1 MPLGTPE
8 GPTAS
13 QWKVTANSVDSAG
26 DYPVA
31 FNVTATTDNPDA
43 PGVPD
48 IVQKFVDMIAAS
60 PNFRLM
66 SANSSYS
73 YSEPITPTA

>member
-13 QWKVTANSVDSAG
+13 QWKLAANSVDVVA
-26 DYPVA
+26 DYTVA

-43 PGVPD
+43 PGVAA

-60 PNFRLM
+60 SQFQLM
-66 SANSSYS
+66 SATRSYS

>member
-1 MPLGTPE
+1 M
-8 GPTAS
+8 
-13 QWKVTANSVDSAG
+13 
-26 DYPVA
+26 
-31 FNVTATTDNPDA
+31 TATTDNPDA

-66 SANSSYS
+66 SASRTYS
-73 YSEPITPTA
+73 YADPITPTA

>member
-43 PGVPD
+43 PGVPG
-48 IVQKFVDMIAAS
+48 IVQQFVDMIAAS
-60 PNFRLM
+60 PHFRLM
-66 SANSSYS
+66 SAGRTYS